1 MNVRHR
7 HRSKTEQIGPHS
19 FCDLRRTQK
28 KKTKKKKKKNG
39 DSSIYEVHKVIA
51 LTLATTFY

>member
-28 KKTKKKKKKNG
+28 KKTKKKKKNG